1 MNVNQVGIQSYQH
14 VSRRETQ
21 QAPFDPK
28 NTNSAVDEKL
38 VIEPQ
43 TESATS
49 KLAIKAPDGNYGDF
63 LTADERKAL
72 DLLFSR
78 FRDRAQFAGKT
89 DVQADEAMLG
99 RIIDVKV

>member
-14 VSRRETQ
+14 INRRENQ
-21 QAPFDPK
+21 AAPFDPK
-28 NTNSAVDEKL
+28 NISSVVDEKL

-49 KLAIKAPDGNYGDF
+49 KLAIKAPEGNYADL

-78 FRDRAQFAGKT
+78 FKDRAQFAGT
-89 DVQADEAMLG
+89 ADSPASEAMLG

>member
-14 VSRRETQ
+14 ISRRETQ
-21 QAPFDPK
+21 AAPFDPK
-28 NTNSAVDEKL
+28 NTAVQSDEKL

-49 KLAIKAPDGNYGDF
+49 KLAVKAPEGNYADF

-72 DLLFSR
+72 DLLFAR
-78 FRDRAQFAGKT
+78 FKDRAQLAGKADT
-89 DVQADEAMLG
+89 AADEGALG